1 MMRRLAI
8 AGIALLIVIGS
19 AGCSSPESNTPLP
32 TRVDLTQLPTV
43 YFLTEN
49 APPAGWGTLALDPIN
64 RLLPEHHQS
73 WTYTVKGSFEGTF
86 DTSGERA
93 TGQFEAAV
101 QVDNPGQAQR
111 VVLTAEGNAF
121 LPGDKLQLEGVRFSN
136 DYYLVDVNGRCTK
149 NEESGSAVADL
160 SAGDLIGGVGR
171 AVPTGHQ
178 QAMQGAQT
186 WQYTFAPMD
195 ARLPAI
201 HRLPDSY
208 VALAA
213 DLWIAPELNA
223 VLQYQVTATVGGV
236 YILWADQSA
245 SSPVSGTLFLQYDL
259 DVQQLDLIPN
269 ISIPHGC

>member
-1 MMRRLAI
+1 MKRRVGI
-8 AGIALLIVIGS
+8 AGIALLIVIAS
-19 AGCSSPESNTPLP
+19 AGCTSPQSDTPLP
-32 TRVDLTQLPTV
+32 TKVDLTQLPTV
-43 YFLTEN
+43 RFLTEN

-64 RLLPEHHQS
+64 RLLSEHHQT

-86 DTSGERA
+86 DTSGEPA
-93 TGQFEAAV
+93 SGQFEADV
-101 QVDNPGQAQR
+101 QVNNLGQAQR

-121 LPGDKLQLEGVRFSN
+121 LPGDMLQLEGVRFSN

-178 QAMQGAQT
+178 QVMQDAQA

-223 VLQYQVTATVGGV
+223 VLQYQLTATVGGV
-236 YILWADQSA
+236 YILWADQA
-245 SSPVSGTLFLQYDL
+245 TSSPVSGTLFLQYDL
-259 DVQQLDLIPN
+259 NGQQLDVTPN

>member
-1 MMRRLAI
+1 MMRRLGI
-8 AGIALLIVIGS
+8 AGIALLIVIAG
-19 AGCSSPESNTPLP
+19 AGCTSSQSDTPLP
-32 TRVDLTQLPTV
+32 TRVDLTQLPTA

-64 RLLPEHHQS
+64 RLLSEHHQS

-86 DTSGERA
+86 DANGERA
-93 TGQFEAAV
+93 TGQFEAVV
-101 QVDNPGQAQR
+101 QVNSPGQAQR

-160 SAGDLIGGVGR
+160 SAGELIGGVGR

-178 QAMQGAQT
+178 QAMQGAQA

-201 HRLPDSY
+201 HRMSDSY

-223 VLQYQVTATVGGV
+223 VLQYQLTATVGGV
-236 YILWADQSA
+236 YILWADQTA
-245 SSPVSGTLFLQYDL
+245 SSLVSGTLFLQYDL
-259 DVQQLDLIPN
+259 NVQELDVTPN